1 MADRCY
7 GSSAG
12 FDTQHAV
19 PYNTIMLRTQI
30 QLPESDHA
38 RLREAARRL
47 NRSISDCIREGI
59 DLFLSKTSGT
69 GDDFSDIAGRFKPL
83 ADNDDSSH
91 DGQWA
96 KAIRDSKRSGGR
108 R

>member
-1 MADRCY
+1 M
-7 GSSAG
+7 
-12 FDTQHAV
+12 
-19 PYNTIMLRTQI
+19 PYNTIMLRAQI
-30 QLPESDHA
+30 QLPESDYA
-38 RLREAARRL
+38 RLRETAKRT

-59 DLFLSKTSGT
+59 DLFLSKTPGA
-69 GDDFSDIAGRFKPL
+69 GDDLADIAGRFKPL
-83 ADNDDSSH
+83 ADNEDSSH

>member
-1 MADRCY
+1 
-7 GSSAG
+7 
-12 FDTQHAV
+12 
-19 PYNTIMLRTQI
+19 MLRTQI

-38 RLREAARRL
+38 RLQEVAKRM

-59 DLFLSKTSGT
+59 DLFLSRSGGA

-83 ADNDDSSH
+83 PGSDDSSH
-91 DGQWA
+91 DAQWA